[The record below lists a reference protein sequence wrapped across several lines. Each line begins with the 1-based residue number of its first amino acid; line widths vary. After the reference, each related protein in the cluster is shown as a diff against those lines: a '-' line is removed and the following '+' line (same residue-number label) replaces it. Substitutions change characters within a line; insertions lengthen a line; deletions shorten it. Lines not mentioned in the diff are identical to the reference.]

1 MNELE
6 AVEYRLSTR
15 LDRLERLLLHIE
27 FLLDGIIGVLG
38 VRTEQRHVGQ
48 DEASSGNE

>member
-15 LDRLERLLLHIE
+15 LDRLERLLVHIQ
-27 FLLDGIIGVLG
+27 LLLTRIIG
-38 VRTEQRHVGQ
+38 VRTERHEGQ
-48 DEASSGNE
+48 DEASSGND

>member
-15 LDRLERLLLHIE
+15 LDRLERLLRHIE
-27 FLLDGIIGVLG
+27 FLLDRIIGVP
-38 VRTEQRHVGQ
+38 TEQRHVE